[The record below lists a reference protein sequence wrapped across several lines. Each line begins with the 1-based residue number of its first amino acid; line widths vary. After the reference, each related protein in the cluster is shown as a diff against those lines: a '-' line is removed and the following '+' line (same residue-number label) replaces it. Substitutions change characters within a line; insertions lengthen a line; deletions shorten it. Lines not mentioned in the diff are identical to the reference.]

1 MQEKVAEMLL
11 QRIRRSQPDL
21 LKNKFKYFDFYTI
34 IPHFKSLGT
43 IRSLKYLIKSI
54 HLQADRLLIG

>member
-11 QRIRRSQPDL
+11 QRIRKSQPEL

-34 IPHFKSLGT
+34 IPYFKSLG
-43 IRSLKYLIKSI
+43 
-54 HLQADRLLIG
+54 AIGIEVFG

>member
-11 QRIRRSQPDL
+11 QRIRKSQPEL

-34 IPHFKSLGT
+34 IPYFKSLGT
-43 IRSLKYLIKSI
+43 III
-54 HLQADRLLIG
+54 EVFD

>member
-11 QRIRRSQPDL
+11 QRIRKSQPEL

-34 IPHFKSLGT
+34 IPYFKSLGT
-43 IRSLKYLIKSI
+43 IRSLRNLIESI
-54 HLQADRLLIG
+54 DLQADRLLIG